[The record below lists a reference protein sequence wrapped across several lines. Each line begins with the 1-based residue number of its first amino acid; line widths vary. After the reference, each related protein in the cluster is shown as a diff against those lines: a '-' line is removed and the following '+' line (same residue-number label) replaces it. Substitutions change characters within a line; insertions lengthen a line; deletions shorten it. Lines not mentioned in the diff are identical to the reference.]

1 MSNSRWNKNSILSVI
16 DAHIVDYPTPINL
29 NYFWSFGSVSGLCLL
44 IQIVTGIFLAMHY
57 TAHVDYAF
65 DSVEHIMRDVNNGWL
80 IRYIH
85 ANGASMFF
93 IVVYCHIFRG
103 LYFGSYTYP
112 RGVLWISGVVIFL
125 LMMAT
130 AFMGYVLPW
139 GQMSFWGATVITN
152 LFSAVP
158 IAGHLIVEWLWGGF
172 SVSNATL
179 NRFYSLHYLMPF
191 VIVGLVG
198 AHLVLLHSEGSNNPL
213 GINSNVEFISFYPY
227 FYVKDLFS
235 FLILISLFSF
245 FIFFMPNLLGHSDNY
260 IPANSLSTPAHI
272 VPEWYFLPFYAILRS
287 IPDKLGGVVAMIS
300 SILILMLLPI
310 LNTSNIRSSKF
321 RPIFSIAY
329 WFLVSDFLILGWVGQ
344 KPVESPYI
352 EIGMGAT
359 FFYFL
364 FILILVPVVGVLENK
379 IVKYSNI

>member
-1 MSNSRWNKNSILSVI
+1 
-16 DAHIVDYPTPINL
+16 
-29 NYFWSFGSVSGLCLL
+29 
-44 IQIVTGIFLAMHY
+44 MHY

-103 LYFGSYTYP
+103 LYFGSYIYP
-112 RGVLWISGVVIFL
+112 RGVLWLSGVVIFL

-158 IAGHLIVEWLWGGF
+158 LAGHLIVEWLWGGF

-191 VIVGLVG
+191 VIVGLV
-198 AHLVLLHSEGSNNPL
+198 ASHLALLHAEGSNNPL
-213 GINSNVEFISFYPY
+213 GINSNVELIPFYPY

-235 FLILISLFSF
+235 FLILVSLFSF

-310 LNTSNIRSSKF
+310 LNTSKIRSSKF
-321 RPIFSIAY
+321 RPIFSVAY

-352 EIGMGAT
+352 EIGMSAT
-359 FFYFL
+359 VFYFV
-364 FILILVPVVGVLENK
+364 FILILVPIIGLVENK
-379 IVKYSNI
+379 IARD

>member
-1 MSNSRWNKNSILSVI
+1 MSNSRWNKNTLLAFV
-16 DAHIVDYPTPINL
+16 DAHIIDYPTPINL

-44 IQIVTGIFLAMHY
+44 VQIITGIFLAMHY

-103 LYFGSYTYP
+103 LYFGSYIHP
-112 RGVLWISGVVIFL
+112 RGLLWLSGVIIFL

-191 VIVGLVG
+191 VIVGLV
-198 AHLVLLHSEGSNNPL
+198 ASHLALLHSEGSNNPL
-213 GINSNVEFISFYPY
+213 GINSNVELIPFYPY

-235 FLILISLFSF
+235 FLTLVSLFSF
-245 FIFFMPNLLGHSDNY
+245 FVFFMPNLLGHSDNY

-310 LNTSNIRSSKF
+310 LNTSKVRSSKF
-321 RPIFSIAY
+321 RPVFSVAY
-329 WFLVSDFLILGWVGQ
+329 WFLVSDFLILGWIGQ

-359 FFYFL
+359 VFYFA
-364 FILILVPVVGVLENK
+364 FILILVPMIGLFEKK
-379 IVKYSNI
+379 ITTYEI

>member
-1 MSNSRWNKNSILSVI
+1 
-16 DAHIVDYPTPINL
+16 
-29 NYFWSFGSVSGLCLL
+29 
-44 IQIVTGIFLAMHY
+44 
-57 TAHVDYAF
+57 
-65 DSVEHIMRDVNNGWL
+65 MRDVNNGWL

-103 LYFGSYTYP
+103 LYFGSYIYP
-112 RGVLWISGVVIFL
+112 RGVLWLSGVVIFL

-158 IAGHLIVEWLWGGF
+158 LAGHLIVEWLWGGF

-191 VIVGLVG
+191 VIVGLV
-198 AHLVLLHSEGSNNPL
+198 ASHLALLHAEGSNNPL
-213 GINSNVEFISFYPY
+213 GINSNVELIPFYPY

-235 FLILISLFSF
+235 FLILVSLFSF

-310 LNTSNIRSSKF
+310 LNTSKIRSSKLPDHATLGNAGSF
-321 RPIFSIAY
+321 FWNP
-329 WFLVSDFLILGWVGQ
+329 LIGLQQFNELRQQFPEIVGYHVGDQVKLAAAWLIEQAGWKGYR
-344 KPVESPYI
+344 E
-352 EIGMGAT
+352 GD
-359 FFYFL
+359 
-364 FILILVPVVGVLENK
+364 VGVHTNHALVLVNYGGASGADLVALSKK
-379 IVKYSNI
+379 IQATVLVKFGVQLWPEVRII